1 LKLGNF
7 ESKKIGKV
15 EVGKF
20 ESNQVGKV
28 WTWEVWIP
36 KKLGRLM
43 NLTKDGTKRKDG
55 HWMKLGEIDG

>member
-1 LKLGNF
+1 LEKLKLGNF

-28 WTWEVWIP
+28 
-36 KKLGRLM
+36 
-43 NLTKDGTKRKDG
+43 
-55 HWMKLGEIDG
+55 